1 VIHATYELLG
11 LISFFTVGEDEVR
24 AWTIP
29 AALPA
34 QQAAGAIHSDLER
47 GFIRAEVIG
56 WEELLK
62 AGSEA
67 NAKKQGIMRTEGK
80 TYTVKDG
87 EVLHVLFNV

>member
-1 VIHATYELLG
+1 
-11 LISFFTVGEDEVR
+11 
-24 AWTIP
+24 
-29 AALPA
+29 
-34 QQAAGAIHSDLER
+34 
-47 GFIRAEVIG
+47 VIG

-87 EVLHVLFNV
+87 DTMHVLFNV